1 MDGFS
6 ETQNSICFCRGGFEK
21 LEASI
26 FLHWMQLWV
35 TQLVKCHTFFLKSST
50 EKCSSLPSFLP
61 TDIRHLP
68 CAKPMLEAQRWK
80 KCSTCPEKL
89 LSERK
94 TAPHTNSYNSVD
106 GWNGVCQMNKEKRSF
121 SNESQQPVQGQG
133 GIRAFPLL
141 IQQVFFACLLWDTH
155 CEWSR
160 FESILWPEHVGGERW
175 KMSLSYFCSS
185 LMLMN

>member
-1 MDGFS
+1 MVGFS

-35 TQLVKCHTFFLKSST
+35 ASKMPYVLFEEQYKEMFLPPFLPSYRYKTSAVCQAHAGGTKMKKVQYLPWEVIVRKENSST
-50 EKCSSLPSFLP
+50 Y
-61 TDIRHLP
+61 
-68 CAKPMLEAQRWK
+68 
-80 KCSTCPEKL
+80 
-89 LSERK
+89 
-94 TAPHTNSYNSVD
+94 SYSSVD
-106 GWNGVCQMNKEKRSF
+106 GWNGVCQMNKEKRNF
-121 SNESQQPVQGQG
+121 SNKSQQPVQGQG